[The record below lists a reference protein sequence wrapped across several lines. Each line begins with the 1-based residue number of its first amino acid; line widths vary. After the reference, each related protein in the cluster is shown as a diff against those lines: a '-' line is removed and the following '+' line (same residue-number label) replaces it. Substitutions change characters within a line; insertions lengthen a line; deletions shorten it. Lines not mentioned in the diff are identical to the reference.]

1 MILAVAATALGLLL
15 TLLEPARAQPARPTA
30 EMTAPAPDRAPGR
43 RILLLYGE
51 PRLTPAIVAQDAILR
66 STLTDRSS
74 VPVTFYTEYLDLN
87 LFDGTVPL
95 PELRELLRRKYQTRH
110 IDLIVTGGSRVLRIA
125 LHNRADL
132 FSNAPV
138 VFLAVDPTA
147 AADLRLGPDVTG
159 TWLHMGWADTV
170 AAARRLQP
178 EIRRIVVAGGV
189 SPTDRVWMEGARK
202 QLAPPGNP
210 IEVVYLTDLSLDEIV
225 TNVRG
230 LSRWTV
236 VVLGV
241 FFRDA
246 TGRDFSTPEAVT
258 RIAAAASVPVYALTE
273 ASVGTGIVGGH
284 VSSFEAHGRVGAE
297 LVLQMLAG
305 ERPPPTNLGTS
316 VPIFDARQIERWG
329 LDLRRLPAGAVVRFR
344 EPSLWER
351 HRVIV
356 LSALGALLLQGGLIG
371 GLLVQRAQRRRAQQS
386 LAERLR
392 FETLLSN
399 LAARFAASVPAET
412 EAAIQRGLQLVGEG
426 LGVDWATLRTLD
438 ERSDEARL
446 AQSWTRDGVPARP
459 AVIRAIQGPWLAAR
473 LRQGD
478 VVHLARLPI
487 CPMGSRRPS
496 DARDLGTGSMTVIPL
511 GGGGGTVPGCLVI
524 GTAREGRSGPTSPD
538 GSLGLWPRVFAHAL
552 ERQRAV
558 VAAQESNAQIRDL
571 AGG

>member
-1 MILAVAATALGLLL
+1 MPETPARRSKRWMILAVAATALGMLL
-15 TLLEPARAQPARPTA
+15 TLPEPARAQPVRPIA
-30 EMTAPAPDRAPGR
+30 EMTSPAPDRAPGR

-66 STLTDRSS
+66 SMLTDRSS

-138 VFLAVDPTA
+138 VFLAVDRTA

-178 EIRRIVVAGGV
+178 EIRRIVVVGGV

-202 QLAPPGNP
+202 QLAAPGNP

-230 LSRWTV
+230 LPRWTV
-236 VVLGV
+236 VVVGV

-297 LVLQMLAG
+297 LALQMLAG
-305 ERPPPTNLGTS
+305 ERPPPTNMGTS

-329 LDLRRLPAGAVVRFR
+329 LDLRRLPAGGVVRFR

-371 GLLVQRAQRRRAQQS
+371 DCSCNGPSAAGPSRASPSACDSRRS
-386 LAERLR
+386 CP
-392 FETLLSN
+392 TS
-399 LAARFAASVPAET
+399 
-412 EAAIQRGLQLVGEG
+412 
-426 LGVDWATLRTLD
+426 
-438 ERSDEARL
+438 
-446 AQSWTRDGVPARP
+446 RP
-459 AVIRAIQGPWLAAR
+459 
-473 LRQGD
+473 
-478 VVHLARLPI
+478 
-487 CPMGSRRPS
+487 GSPRVRPSRRRRPS
-496 DARDLGTGSMTVIPL
+496 TGDS
-511 GGGGGTVPGCLVI
+511 
-524 GTAREGRSGPTSPD
+524 S
-538 GSLGLWPRVFAHAL
+538 
-552 ERQRAV
+552 
-558 VAAQESNAQIRDL
+558 
-571 AGG
+571 